1 MSFGCGGVTC
11 AAVYARVTGSGLK
24 AAGGDSAYGIQMGN
38 SGATPNLTAFF
49 NTINYISGSNNNL
62 TLILG

>member
-1 MSFGCGGVTC
+1 
-11 AAVYARVTGSGLK
+11 LK
-24 AAGGDSAYGIQMGN
+24 AAGGDSGGPWFVGGRAYGIQMGN

>member
-1 MSFGCGGVTC
+1 MASGGSTPSLY
-11 AAVYARVTGSGLK
+11 AV
-24 AAGGDSAYGIQMGN
+24 
-38 SGATPNLTAFF
+38 F